1 MGGGGVY
8 VISALGGRTSRV
20 LLHKLSPLSAAE
32 EDAADASE
40 DAAADART
48 GPVTPAKGAPPLFNG
63 GWGWGWGGSD
73 LKCACLWLDVQMI
86 DSMLGGLT

>member
-8 VISALGGRTSRV
+8 VSSALGGSTSRV

-48 GPVTPAKGAPPLFNG
+48 GPVTPAKGAPPLFK
-63 GWGWGWGGSD
+63 GGSD
-73 LKCACLWLDVQMI
+73 LKCACLCLDEQMI